1 MGLLRPH
8 RGYDDLCG
16 DVFIEL
22 LDVVQGRG
30 SVQQRR
36 VSFSSQLV
44 FVDMS
49 VCASTEAPSLLIG
62 RRQCREEGGV
72 S

>member
-1 MGLLRPH
+1 
-8 RGYDDLCG
+8 
-16 DVFIEL
+16 VFIEL